1 MNIHTP
7 WFRLLAGWLLMPALN
22 VSAEALSL
30 TDCSLEAVDRSL
42 ILEAQCGQLRVAENP
57 QREQARQIELYFAQV
72 PARSREPAPDPI
84 VYFAGG
90 PGQSASE
97 SFHLIYPVLHAL
109 NRKRP
114 LWILDQRGT
123 GRSVPLRCDQ
133 PVERWIKLEDDTAV
147 EFARSCRQALEAQ
160 GHDLRWYGTTEAIE
174 DLERLRQAMGAP
186 QLNLIAGSYGTRVAQ
201 AYMRRYPDAVR
212 TAVLDGLVPPG
223 LALGQEHALNLERA
237 LELQAAH
244 CDSRPACAE
253 RFGSLRASLSELSSL
268 LQGQEQIVTVAGP
281 RKGEPMEVPLSAD
294 TLSAVVRL
302 FSYGRDSAS
311 LLPLVL
317 DEARQGRPEMLASQA
332 AILLDAMAEGI
343 YHGMQL
349 SVSCSEDMPRL
360 QADPDDAQ
368 RLLGEALTHFM
379 RLQCAQWP
387 SKPIDAD
394 FFEPVRVNVPT
405 LLLSGEW
412 DPVTPPS
419 YGETVAADLPNAR
432 HFVLPG
438 QGHIVMRAGCM
449 PELIEEFVSAAS
461 SDQLEAECLDSLG
474 PPAIFLSTTGTA
486 P

>member
-1 MNIHTP
+1 MNIHTL
-7 WFRLLAGWLLMPALN
+7 WFRSLAGWLLMPALS
-22 VSAEALSL
+22 VSAEVLTL
-30 TDCSLEAVDRSL
+30 TDCALEAADRSL
-42 ILEAQCGQLRVAENP
+42 ILEAQCGQLRLAENP
-57 QREQARQIELYFAQV
+57 QQPEGRQISLSFAVV
-72 PARSREPAPDPI
+72 PARSREPAADPI

-97 SFHLIYPVLHAL
+97 SFHLIHPVLHAL

-123 GRSVPLRCDQ
+123 GRSEPLRCDQ
-133 PVERWIKLEDDTAV
+133 PVEQWIKLEDSTAI
-147 EFARSCRQALEAQ
+147 EFAQACRQALEAQ
-160 GHDLRWYGTTEAIE
+160 GRDLRWYGTTEAIQ
-174 DLERLRQAMGAP
+174 DLEQLRLAMGAP
-186 QLNLIAGSYGTRVAQ
+186 RLNLIAGSYGTRVAQ
-201 AYMRRYPDAVR
+201 AYMRRYPGSVR
-212 TAVLDGLVPPG
+212 TAVLDGVVPPG

-237 LELQAAH
+237 LDLQAAH
-244 CDSRPACAE
+244 CHSRPACAE
-253 RFGSLRASLSELSSL
+253 RFGSLRASLTQLMSL
-268 LQGQEQIVTVAGP
+268 LQGREQVVTVASP
-281 RKGEPMEVPLSAD
+281 RTGEPMEVPLSAD
-294 TLSAVVRL
+294 TLAAVVRL

-317 DEARQGRPEMLASQA
+317 DEARQGRPQMLASQA

-360 QADPDDAQ
+360 RADPDDAQ
-368 RLLGEALTHFM
+368 RVLGGALTHFM

-387 SKPIDAD
+387 TKPIAAD
-394 FFEPVRVNVPT
+394 FHEPVRVDVPT

-419 YGETVAADLPNAR
+419 YGDIVAAELPNAR
-432 HFVLPG
+432 HLVLPG

-449 PELIEEFVSAAS
+449 PELIEEFVSVAS
-461 SDQLEAECLDSLG
+461 SQSLQAECLDSLG
-474 PPAIFLSTTGTA
+474 PPAVFLSTTGTA